1 MIELHIGWLI
11 GLVLAVVFML
21 PVLVWV
27 SSLGIRNV
35 SHQLDQESQNRRED
49 IRLLQ
54 AIVTDM
60 IDRVDR
66 SLARHSASWA
76 MLPSMN
82 RRSENTRLRFRI

>member
-11 GLVLAVVFML
+11 GLVLALVFML

-66 SLARHSASWA
+66 SLAR
-76 MLPSMN
+76 
-82 RRSENTRLRFRI
+82 